1 MARII
6 TILSILIISLL
17 TIPLSFA
24 AWLNDK
30 APDFTLQDIEGNKV
44 ALSDLKGKVVYI
56 NFWASWCPPCKEEF
70 PELNILAEKYRDSDF
85 IILAVNVDK
94 VKSNMDD
101 FLLKMPLP
109 SKNMIILVDPKA
121 SVVSSFNAR
130 AMPASFILDKEGVTK
145 YMHLGFNEKDPE
157 KWVKEIDSLLK

>member
-1 MARII
+1 MIRIAKSFLVIIFLLFI
-6 TILSILIISLL
+6 TTTSWGASI
-17 TIPLSFA
+17 
-24 AWLNDK
+24 NDK
-30 APDFTLQDIEGNKV
+30 SPDFSLQDIKGNKA
-44 ALSDLKGKVVYI
+44 ALANLKGKVVYI

-70 PELNILAEKYRDSDF
+70 PELNKLAEKYKDSDF

-101 FLLKMPLP
+101 FLSKMPLP

-121 SVVSSFNAR
+121 SVVSSYNAR
-130 AMPASFILDKEGVTK
+130 AMPTSFIVDKEGVIR

-157 KWVKEIDSLLK
+157 KWVKEIESILK

>member
-1 MARII
+1 MIK
-6 TILSILIISLL
+6 TTKSFLIIIFIMSI
-17 TIPLSFA
+17 TTTSWA
-24 AWLNDK
+24 VSLNDK
-30 APDFTLQDIEGNKV
+30 ASDFTLQDTKGNKT
-44 ALSDLKGKVVYI
+44 ALADLKGRVVYM

-70 PELNILAEKYRDSDF
+70 PELNKLAEKYKDSDF

-101 FLLKMPLP
+101 FLSKMPLP

-121 SVVSSFNAR
+121 AVVSSYNAR
-130 AMPASFILDKEGVTK
+130 AMPTSFIVDKEGVIR

-157 KWVKEIDSLLK
+157 KWVKEIESLLK